1 MTQSCKDS
9 LNKHPSFVNSPEE
22 FEKLLAQCPFM
33 SIIRSQAEKKTSVKR
48 LVKNKS
54 LNEQNISIT
63 NSLQKQLSVISSDK
77 CEMMNQ
83 SEDNSCT
90 YEVTTQDNKVIN
102 IVDNHPK
109 NLEKIE
115 DHVEDTKTGAY
126 EEITIK
132 DEGINN
138 SEHQTKTLACYF
150 KSTNERN
157 TNNVNYLNSLSS
169 IKKLRLTKEFNSLSI
184 GEQNEEQTVRQKQLD
199 KLHELIQSDPGRY
212 GQLSIENIHEQMEHY
227 YL

>member
-1 MTQSCKDS
+1 MT
-9 LNKHPSFVNSPEE
+9 
-22 FEKLLAQCPFM
+22 
-33 SIIRSQAEKKTSVKR
+33 
-48 LVKNKS
+48 
-54 LNEQNISIT
+54 
-63 NSLQKQLSVISSDK
+63 LSVFSHSLRLSRGP
-77 CEMMNQ
+77 Q
-83 SEDNSCT
+83 PDNSCT
-90 YEVTTQDNKVIN
+90 YEVTTQDNKVVN

-138 SEHQTKTLACYF
+138 SEHQTKTLVSYF
-150 KSTNERN
+150 KSTNEQN

-184 GEQNEEQTVRQKQLD
+184 DEQNEEQTVRQKQLD

>member
-33 SIIRSQAEKKTSVKR
+33 SIIRSQADKKTSVKR

-54 LNEQNISIT
+54 LNEQNITVT
-63 NSLQKQLSVISSDK
+63 NSLQKQFSVISSDK
-77 CEMMNQ
+77 CEMINQ
-83 SEDNSCT
+83 SEDSSCT
-90 YEVTTQDNKVIN
+90 HEVTTPDHKVVTIADN
-102 IVDNHPK
+102 DPK
-109 NLEKIE
+109 NLEDNE
-115 DHVEDTKTGAY
+115 DHVKDTKTCPNK
-126 EEITIK
+126 EITIK
-132 DEGINN
+132 DGEITNLQ
-138 SEHQTKTLACYF
+138 HQTNTLVNHV
-150 KSTNERN
+150 KSTNEQN
-157 TNNVNYLNSLSS
+157 TNNINYLNSLSS

-184 GEQNEEQTVRQKQLD
+184 DEQNEEQNIRQKQLN